1 MKLILK
7 EYLTSLKERGDLDKA
22 LLPNLLS
29 AMGLQVLK
37 TPMIGTRQ
45 DGVDISAV
53 GQLPDD
59 DQKYLYLLCVKA
71 GDVGR
76 NDWDT
81 GPQSVRPELQEI
93 LDVYIGSKISK
104 EHQDLP
110 IKICLCMGGGS

>member
-7 EYLTSLKERGDLDKA
+7 EYLASLKERGDLDKV

-76 NDWDT
+76 NDWDA

-93 LDVYIGSKISK
+93 LDVYIGSKVAK
-104 EHQDLP
+104 ERNGP
-110 IKICLCMGGGS
+110 IVTACLSLG